1 MEHIQDPIDEP
12 PTPFK
17 GRNPQRGRAKERKN
31 EEIQERGSW
40 TCDPAFDE
48 VMQPRI
54 MEDNRAKRLL
64 ADHQKE
70 SKPSIDDGSHHQIT
84 LAGDPV
90 AIAPPHHLS

>member
-1 MEHIQDPIDEP
+1 MTVVVASPMEHIQDPIDEP

-54 MEDNRAKRLL
+54 MEDNRAKRF
-64 ADHQKE
+64 
-70 SKPSIDDGSHHQIT
+70 
-84 LAGDPV
+84 
-90 AIAPPHHLS
+90 IAAFQQEGGHRSTMGATTK